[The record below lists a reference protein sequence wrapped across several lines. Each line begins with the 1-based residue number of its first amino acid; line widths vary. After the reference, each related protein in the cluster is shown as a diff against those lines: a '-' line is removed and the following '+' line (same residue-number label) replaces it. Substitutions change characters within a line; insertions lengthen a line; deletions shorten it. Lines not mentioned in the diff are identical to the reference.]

1 MAVMRG
7 REGWYDPQIL
17 EAFAA
22 MRGISQEKTLVLERM
37 VKDVTVGMTFGE
49 DLKSGK
55 GLLLIARGQEVTPA
69 LLERMRNF
77 SAELAIR
84 EPVRM
89 LLHNPALVAAKEPAT
104 SAKAPV
110 PAVSRAQQ
118 SAEKRQHALGISA
131 HSHRRERVPH
141 ASVWEGW
148 AFRRNSTNH

>member
-1 MAVMRG
+1 MAVMLG
-7 REGWYDPQIL
+7 REGWYDPQRL
-17 EAFAA
+17 EAFAG
-22 MRGISQEKTLVLERM
+22 MRGISQEKALMLERM

-89 LLHNPALVAAKEPAT
+89 LLPNPALVAAKEPAPVAKD
-104 SAKAPV
+104 SA
-110 PAVSRAQQ
+110 PAVSRA
-118 SAEKRQHALGISA
+118 
-131 HSHRRERVPH
+131 
-141 ASVWEGW
+141 
-148 AFRRNSTNH
+148 